1 MCAAAA
7 TAHTD
12 AGCWAII
19 YEIKLVI
26 WKLKLGAC
34 NNKITSGHRTG
45 DSTIWGHSLA
55 NMHRNLNTIPYKFN
69 LNCKDYLDF

>member
-12 AGCWAII
+12 AGFWAII

-34 NNKITSGHRTG
+34 NNKITFGQWTAQYGDTHWQICTG
-45 DSTIWGHSLA
+45 ISIQCHISS
-55 NMHRNLNTIPYKFN
+55 I
-69 LNCKDYLDF
+69 